1 MGEAVLIRGARVAT
15 SSARAADLS
24 LWIRNGTI
32 SFSPLRSV
40 ENPTL
45 NLEGFLILPGL
56 INAHDHLELNLLP
69 KLGCGPYPNASAWA
83 QDIYRPHEPPI
94 KEHLA
99 LPKSLRLRWGA
110 IKNLIAGVTTVAHH
124 NAFHPVFLESS
135 FPVRVVRRYGWA
147 HSIHFS
153 PDWKNRF
160 ENTPPDYPFIIH
172 AAEGTDKA
180 ARREVQILAN
190 AGVLTRSTILV
201 HGVGVDRFDLPIIE
215 RTGAG
220 IVWCPTS
227 NNFTLKRSLDRTVLN
242 SAVRIALGSDSAI
255 TADGDL
261 LDELR
266 FAHRTVD
273 AHRLY
278 GMVTSESA
286 TMFRLPSGFG
296 KIHHDGPADLI
307 AVKDTRQTP
316 AMTLLHNCPELV
328 MVGGRIQLISSEM
341 AKLCPGSILEL
352 LQPLEIEG
360 RGAYMVAA
368 DISSMLKQTTS
379 VLQQPPRLAGK
390 ALAA

>member
-1 MGEAVLIRGARVAT
+1 MLIRGARVAT
-15 SSARAADLS
+15 SSARSADLN
-24 LWIRNGTI
+24 LWIHNGII
-32 SFSPLRSV
+32 SFSPIPAV
-40 ENPTL
+40 ENPIL

-56 INAHDHLELNLLP
+56 INGHDHLELNLFP

-94 KEHLA
+94 REHLA
-99 LPKSLRLRWGA
+99 LPKVLRLRWGA
-110 IKNLIAGVTTVAHH
+110 IKNLVAGVTTVAHH

-147 HSIHFS
+147 HSIYFS
-153 PDWKNRF
+153 PDWKSRF

-172 AAEGTDKA
+172 AAEGTDRA

-190 AGVLTRSTILV
+190 AGALTRSTILV
-201 HGVGVDRFDLPIIE
+201 HGVGVNRLDLPIIE
-215 RTGAG
+215 ETGAG

-227 NNFTLKRSLDRTVLN
+227 NNFTLRRSLDRAVLN
-242 SAVRIALGSDSAI
+242 SAVRIVLGSDSAI

-261 LDELR
+261 LDELH

-286 TMFRLPSGFG
+286 NLFKLPTGFG
-296 KIHHDGPADLI
+296 TICHEGPADLI
-307 AVKDTRQTP
+307 AMKDDGQTP
-316 AMTLLHNCPELV
+316 AMTLMQHYPEMV
-328 MVGGRIQLISSEM
+328 MISGRVRLISSAM
-341 AKLCPGSILEL
+341 AKVCPTSILNF
-352 LQPLEIEG
+352 LQPLEVEG
-360 RGAYMVAA
+360 RGEYLVAE

-379 VLQQPPRLAGK
+379 ILQQPPRLAGK
-390 ALAA
+390 AMAA